1 MINHLRYSFETP
13 TRLMVEVPMV
23 AYDRAMKESR
33 LPELL
38 DDETELV
45 LASPEKGGV
54 RLTLSDQ
61 WFKEN
66 KRTVDDTEST
76 EAAASRWLYALTSTR
91 RFTPDEL
98 LDPDLNVQMMQK
110 STGDGSG
117 QGRLGFHA
125 ELTWPLNNNDMAQEL
140 AIYGM
145 RKMALMFG
153 YVDKS
158 IIDSVYAGVDE
169 NGVLLQALDI
179 GCCCVSTSGM
189 TFEAAEPKAELF
201 GHNLYNRQLMLTC
214 FSGLVALARSR
225 K

>member
-1 MINHLRYSFETP
+1 MINHLRYAFDSP
-13 TRLMVEVPMV
+13 TQLVVEVPMI
-23 AYDRAMKESR
+23 AYDRAMQESR

-38 DDETELV
+38 DDETGLV
-45 LASPEKGGV
+45 LATPEKGGV

-66 KRTVDDTEST
+66 KRTIDDTEST

-98 LDPDLNVQMMQK
+98 LDPDLNVLMMQK

-117 QGRLGFHA
+117 QGRLGFNA
-125 ELTWPLNNNDMAQEL
+125 ELAWPLSDNDTSQYL
-140 AIYGM
+140 ATNGM

-153 YVDKS
+153 YLDKS
-158 IIDSVYAGVDE
+158 IIDSAHAVVNETGV
-169 NGVLLQALDI
+169 VLQALDI
-179 GCCCVSTSGM
+179 GWCCVTTDGM
-189 TFEAAEPKAELF
+189 AFDASESKAELL

-225 K
+225 

>member
-1 MINHLRYSFETP
+1 
-13 TRLMVEVPMV
+13 MV

-38 DDETELV
+38 DDETGLV
-45 LASPEKGGV
+45 LADPEKGGV
-54 RLTLSDQ
+54 RLTLSDE
-61 WFKEN
+61 WFKKN

-76 EAAASRWLYALTSTR
+76 EAAASRWLYAITATR

-98 LDPDLNVQMMQK
+98 FDPDLNVQMMQK

-117 QGRLGFHA
+117 QGRLGFQA
-125 ELTWPLNNNDMAQEL
+125 ELAWPLSDNETSQYL
-140 AIYGM
+140 AINGM

-153 YVDKS
+153 YLDES
-158 IIDSVYAGVDE
+158 IIDSVYAGVDKD
-169 NGVLLQALDI
+169 GVLLQALDI
-179 GCCCVSTSGM
+179 GCCCVSTNGM
-189 TFEAAEPKAELF
+189 TFDATEKKAELF

-225 K
+225 

>member
-1 MINHLRYSFETP
+1 
-13 TRLMVEVPMV
+13 
-23 AYDRAMKESR
+23 
-33 LPELL
+33 
-38 DDETELV
+38 
-45 LASPEKGGV
+45 
-54 RLTLSDQ
+54 
-61 WFKEN
+61 
-66 KRTVDDTEST
+66 
-76 EAAASRWLYALTSTR
+76 
-91 RFTPDEL
+91 
-98 LDPDLNVQMMQK
+98 
-110 STGDGSG
+110 
-117 QGRLGFHA
+117 
-125 ELTWPLNNNDMAQEL
+125 MAQEL